1 MDVCYA
7 AAVFVLI
14 RPFLRSKGLSL
25 KKIFA

>member
-14 RPFLRSKGLSL
+14 HSFLRGKGLSL